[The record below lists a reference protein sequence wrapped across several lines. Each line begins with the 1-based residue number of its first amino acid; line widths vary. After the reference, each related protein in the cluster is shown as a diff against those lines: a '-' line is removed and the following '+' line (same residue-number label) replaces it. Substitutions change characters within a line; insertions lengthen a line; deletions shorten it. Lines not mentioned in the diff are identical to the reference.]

1 MANINVSDA
10 NKEALD
16 NLKVHPKESY
26 DEVVGRLIKAVKE
39 KKP

>member
-16 NLKVHPKESY
+16 KLKVHPKESY
-26 DEVVGRLIKAVKE
+26 DEVVGRLIVKAKE
-39 KKP
+39 KKS

>member
-16 NLKVHPKESY
+16 KMKGHPKESY
-26 DEVVGRLIKAVKE
+26 DEVVGRLIRAAKE
-39 KKP
+39 KIS